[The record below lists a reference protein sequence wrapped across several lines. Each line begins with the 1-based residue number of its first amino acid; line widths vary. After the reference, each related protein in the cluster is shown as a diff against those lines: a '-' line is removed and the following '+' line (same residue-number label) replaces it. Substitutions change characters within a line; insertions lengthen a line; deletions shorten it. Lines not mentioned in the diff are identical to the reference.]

1 MVEVEMKRKALLPI
15 VFGITSLL
23 AGCAEDT
30 PEIFVV
36 GNQPFTAEC
45 EVPGASSQ
53 GSAELRTR
61 GVLDLFITSAYQMLP
76 AVQNRLVDSGT
87 VRFAVGG
94 NGEGLV
100 GQEWEANDVILQRA
114 LIRYEAPDALGVPLP
129 RELELD
135 LSGAIPPAGS
145 ASIEM
150 QVITPSI
157 GRTLANSRIL
167 REGTSLTLNLRIKFF
182 GVTSAGRS
190 VDSNEFV
197 YPIELCYGCL
207 LSTPPDAIDPEF
219 PVQPNCRNSEFSDT
233 LDLADL
239 CFTGQDALV
248 DCRVVCPLVNATPNG
263 DPEGI
268 CEPQVGF

>member
-1 MVEVEMKRKALLPI
+1 MKRIALI
-15 VFGITSLL
+15 SLL
-23 AGCAEDT
+23 FGALVLTGGCAEDT

-36 GNQPFTAEC
+36 GNQSFTETC
-45 EVPGASSQ
+45 EVPVAGRGQ
-53 GSAELRTR
+53 VLRTR
-61 GVLDLFITSAYQMLP
+61 GVLDLFITSAYQMVP
-76 AVQNRLVDSGT
+76 WVENRLVESGT
-87 VRFAVGG
+87 VRFAGG
-94 NGEGLV
+94 TTEGLS

-135 LSGAIPPAGS
+135 LSGAIPPGGTT
-145 ASIEM
+145 SIEM

-182 GVTSAGRS
+182 GVTSAGNN

-207 LSTPPDAIDPEF
+207 LSTPPDAIDAEF
-219 PVQPNCRNSEFSDT
+219 PVQPNCRNSVIDEEVN
-233 LDLADL
+233 LADL
-239 CFTGQDALV
+239 CFTGQDQLV

>member
-1 MVEVEMKRKALLPI
+1 MKRKALI
-15 VFGITSLL
+15 SLL
-23 AGCAEDT
+23 FGAFVLTGGCAEDT

-36 GNQPFTAEC
+36 GNQSFTETC
-45 EVPGASSQ
+45 EVPVAGRGNAT
-53 GSAELRTR
+53 LRTR
-61 GVLDLFITSAYQMLP
+61 GVLDLFVTSAYQMVP
-76 AVQNRLVDSGT
+76 WVENRLVDSGT
-87 VRFAVGG
+87 VRFSSG
-94 NGEGLV
+94 NGDGLV
-100 GQEWEANDVILQRA
+100 GQEWEANDIILQRA
-114 LIRYEAPDALGVPLP
+114 LIRYEAPEALGVPLP

-135 LSGAIPPAGS
+135 LSGALPPTTS

-182 GVTSAGRS
+182 GVTSSGNK

-207 LSTPPDAIDPEF
+207 LSTPPDAIDPDF
-219 PVQPNCRNSEFSDT
+219 PVQPNCRNSE
-233 LDLADL
+233 LDEELVLEDL
-239 CFTGQDALV
+239 CFTGQDVLV

>member
-1 MVEVEMKRKALLPI
+1 MKRKALI
-15 VFGITSLL
+15 SLL
-23 AGCAEDT
+23 FGAFVLTGGCAEDT

-36 GNQPFTAEC
+36 GNQSFTETCDIPVA
-45 EVPGASSQ
+45 GRGNQ
-53 GSAELRTR
+53 TLRTR
-61 GVLDLFITSAYQMLP
+61 GVMDLFVTSAYQMVP
-76 AVQNRLVDSGT
+76 WVENRLVDSGT
-87 VRFAVGG
+87 VTFTSGG

-100 GQEWEANDVILQRA
+100 GQEWEANDIILQRA

-135 LSGAIPPAGS
+135 LSGAIPPASS

-157 GRTLANSRIL
+157 GSTLANSRIL

-182 GVTSAGRS
+182 GVTSSGNN

-219 PVQPNCRNSEFSDT
+219 PVQPNCRNSEIEE
-233 LDLADL
+233 DLNLEDL

-268 CEPQVGF
+268 CEPQLGF